1 MRVRWGAIAALFLLV
16 AAGAAPLPAHADNG
30 SNVSIE
36 LDLSTGNRLT
46 LCVHDEERLFIGV
59 RSFVN
64 DWLGFGRL
72 FPQRGAGTPQ
82 AIERGATIVDL
93 TVDSD
98 GSPLFAGRVSYAV
111 VPIKYDE
118 PGRHQIHVRARPPAG
133 SGLDE
138 ANPEDETI
146 YVNVVTCHYEVRT
159 AAIVH
164 MNDGGFQPV
173 LGATID
179 SAIMTPDAVE
189 ERRFKGESAMS
200 NVAVA
205 FPRGGCRPSFT
216 VSNVNAHLRGSLSSD
231 GQTFHLGI
239 VWDDGTAGFA
249 GTGVQCRGLS
259 GGTRD
264 DFKIRPVSTDLPAW
278 GVPVERAQ
286 AVPFTVT
293 TAGKSYTGSIYVTL
307 MRIKD
312 D

>member
-1 MRVRWGAIAALFLLV
+1 MRARWGAIAALVLLV
-16 AAGAAPLPAHADNG
+16 AAGAGPLPARADNG
-30 SNVSIE
+30 SDVSIE
-36 LDLSTGNRLT
+36 LELSTGNRLT
-46 LCVHDEERLFIGV
+46 LCVHQEERLFIGV
-59 RSFVN
+59 RSFVVS
-64 DWLGFGRL
+64 WLGFR
-72 FPQRGAGTPQ
+72 RV
-82 AIERGATIVDL
+82 ERGATTVDL
-93 TVDSD
+93 TVEGD
-98 GSPLFAGRVSYAV
+98 GSTLFTGRVSYAV
-111 VPIKYDE
+111 VPIEYDE
-118 PGRHQIHVRARPPAG
+118 PGRHEIHVRPRPPAG
-133 SGLDE
+133 AGLDE
-138 ANPEDETI
+138 ADPEDETI
-146 YVNVVTCHYEVRT
+146 FVNVVTCHYEVQT

-179 SAIMTPDAVE
+179 SAILTPDPLE

-205 FPRGGCRPSFT
+205 FPRAGCSPSFT
-216 VSNVNAHLRGSLSSD
+216 VSTVNAHLRGSLSSD

-249 GTGVQCRGLS
+249 GTGVQCRGARA
-259 GGTRD
+259 GTEN
-264 DFKIRPVSTDLPAW
+264 DFKVRPLSIDLPAW

-307 MRIKD
+307 IRIKD